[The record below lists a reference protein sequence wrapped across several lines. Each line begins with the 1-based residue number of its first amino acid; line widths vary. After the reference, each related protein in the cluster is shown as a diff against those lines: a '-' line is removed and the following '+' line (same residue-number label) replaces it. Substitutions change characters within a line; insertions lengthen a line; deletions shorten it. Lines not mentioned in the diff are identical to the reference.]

1 MIDSPIFV
9 FHSSPLVASCQF
21 AVGRKAVA
29 DIVLPGAHVQIPPA
43 VYEEVVTRSR
53 TRPDALKAAKLV
65 TAGHTRVA
73 DATSVSEAPEDLP
86 HYQLGHGETEALA
99 LTMGLGNSAVM
110 VTDDFLALIVA
121 NRLGLLC
128 QLFLDFIVGRAAR
141 GELPAAEA
149 QQVVQA
155 VSPRYP
161 AGFIPHSLAMLRRL
175 QI

>member
-1 MIDSPIFV
+1 
-9 FHSSPLVASCQF
+9 
-21 AVGRKAVA
+21 
-29 DIVLPGAHVQIPPA
+29 
-43 VYEEVVTRSR
+43 
-53 TRPDALKAAKLV
+53 
-65 TAGHTRVA
+65 
-73 DATSVSEAPEDLP
+73 
-86 HYQLGHGETEALA
+86 
-99 LTMGLGNSAVM
+99 M

-149 QQVVQA
+149 QQVVQT
-155 VSPRYP
+155 VSACYP